1 MQAMRSLEGHL
12 LVASPYLVNSPFSQ
26 AVVLVLQHTTE
37 AAWGV
42 VLNRSAG
49 ETIRSFWQK
58 VSDEPCAIDR
68 PVNVGGPL
76 SGPVLAVHRC
86 QELAEAAFLPGV
98 FVATDKDRL
107 QALVQQSQGPL
118 RLFVGLSGWT
128 AGQLEQEL
136 DAGLWLTLPAT
147 VEQVFSDEDELW
159 QKTLREVGH
168 SFTRSLGIKHIPED
182 VSRN

>member
-1 MQAMRSLEGHL
+1 MKSLEGHL

-26 AVVLVLQHTTE
+26 AVVLVLQHTAE

-49 ETIRSFWQK
+49 ETIRNFWQR
-58 VSDEPCAIDR
+58 VSDQPCEIDR
-68 PVNVGGPL
+68 PVNFGGPL

-86 QELAEAAFLPGV
+86 QELAEAAFPPGV

-107 QALVQQSQGPL
+107 QQLVQQSQEPL

-136 DAGLWLTLPAT
+136 EAGVWLTLPAT
-147 VEQVFSDEDELW
+147 VQQVFSDEEELW
-159 QKTLREVGH
+159 KNALREVGH
-168 SFTRSLGIKHIPED
+168 FFTRSLGIKHIPED
-182 VSRN
+182 VSVN